1 MITGVK
7 GYCFVMSHSSAN
19 TRNRT
24 RGLQIFL
31 QERNAQRLRRGVK
44 YEEIYLCDF
53 EDWPALE
60 CALSSEAIL

>member
-1 MITGVK
+1 M
-7 GYCFVMSHSSAN
+7 
-19 TRNRT
+19 
-24 RGLQIFL
+24 QIFL